1 MDDINVVKFSVE
13 GLGDFE
19 VYKEAPMKAI
29 LFQRRQQL
37 AKLVGGMTELIEME
51 CRLRK
56 YQTSADES
64 ERKVADA
71 LALELMGLDGYIDMK
86 LLIKKAPDKFDLDR
100 LSNDEYGNLF
110 VAFQQARGFF
120 RDADGGKPQTPPTS
134 AESNRQ
140 GKDT

>member
-1 MDDINVVKFSVE
+1 MDNSNVVTFNVE

-19 VYKEAPMKAI
+19 AYKEAPMKAI

-51 CRLRK
+51 CRIQK
-56 YQTSADES
+56 HQSSADEGD
-64 ERKVADA
+64 RKIADA

-86 LLIKKAPDKFDLDR
+86 LLIKKAPEKFDLDR
-100 LSNDEYGNLF
+100 LSNDEYGKLF

-120 RDADGGKPQTPPTS
+120 RNADGGKSKTTSPS
-134 AESNRQ
+134 AES
-140 GKDT
+140 K